1 MTFYLILQR
10 ASFRVSD
17 RTRIQVG
24 HKTSGCCRVVRPVIS
39 LRRGKRP
46 SPCKIA
52 AIPWWNNLKVPWISG
67 ISWISWITLDKK
79 STYSTAASTSPKI
92 TLFIDINHQY
102 VLWLWNGN
110 PYVLRMSVRF
120 NCSTNQKVNRRHGM
134 LPSSVTVLCLVG
146 GFKHI
151 FIFHFIY
158 GMSSFPLTNSYFSIW
173 LLHHQPDVH
182 SWDVTYPPITLQSN
196 HCICGWTA
204 QPASNLP

>member
-1 MTFYLILQR
+1 
-10 ASFRVSD
+10 
-17 RTRIQVG
+17 
-24 HKTSGCCRVVRPVIS
+24 
-39 LRRGKRP
+39 
-46 SPCKIA
+46 
-52 AIPWWNNLKVPWISG
+52 
-67 ISWISWITLDKK
+67 LDKK
-79 STYSTAASTSPKI
+79 SMYSTAASTSPKI

-120 NCSTNQKVNRRHGM
+120 NCSTNQKVNRGHGM